1 MTDES
6 RYSNVLR
13 VRVDPEL
20 LGLVTTE
27 AERLGIDVSTYIRW
41 CIQTGLYLE
50 DLNLFIRSK
59 SKEMSLDEY
68 STAWNHDHGPSR

>member
-6 RYSNVLR
+6 RYSNILR

-68 STAWNHDHGPSR
+68 STALNHDHGPSR